1 MAERT
6 RALISAILAFSTL
19 LATAALW
26 RNPVALVVL
35 VLAVG
40 LAIFM
45 LRPTRASLVVY
56 AVGFVF
62 GPSAEVLGIH
72 AGAWRYSSTD
82 FLGIPIWLPFVWGNA
97 ALFIQNTADVASS
110 VLSTGRRSAGSRRL
124 SPEQRQADRQRQR
137 V

>member
-1 MAERT
+1 MADST

-26 RNPVALVVL
+26 RHPAALIVL

-40 LAIFM
+40 LGIFC
-45 LRPTRASLVVY
+45 LRPTRASVVVY

-62 GPSAEVLGIH
+62 GPTAEALGIH
-72 AGAWRYSSTD
+72 AGAWSYSSSD

-110 VLSTGRRSAGSRRL
+110 ALSTGRRRTEPPRL
-124 SPEQRQADRQRQR
+124 PQPAEDGRQR

>member
-1 MAERT
+1 MADTT

-19 LATAALW
+19 LVTAALW
-26 RNPVALVVL
+26 RHPLALIAL

-40 LAIFM
+40 LGIFL
-45 LRPTRASLVVY
+45 LRPTGPSLVVY

-62 GPSAEVLGIH
+62 GPTAEVLGIH
-72 AGAWRYSSTD
+72 AGAWRYSTGD

-97 ALFIQNTADVASS
+97 ALFVQNAGEVATS
-110 VLSTGRRSAGSRRL
+110 VLSRGRRDGAVRPVPTQRR
-124 SPEQRQADRQRQR
+124 EDDRQP

>member
-1 MAERT
+1 MADRT

-19 LATAALW
+19 LATAAFW
-26 RNPVALVVL
+26 RSPWALVALVFT
-35 VLAVG
+35 VG
-40 LAIFM
+40 LAIWM
-45 LRPTRASLVVY
+45 MRPTRASLVVY

-72 AGAWRYSSTD
+72 AGAWRYSSND

-110 VLSTGRRSAGSRRL
+110 VLSTRRRHDGPRRL
-124 SPEQRQADRQRQR
+124 PPEQSEADRQR